1 MGPATIMGPD
11 KLSGDAL
18 LDVLDIPAAAALLN
32 IHPVTLRKLAASGD
46 VPARKVGREWR
57 FSRPGLH
64 AWLAAGA
71 TSSERP
77 GEQRSGNAP
86 LPRPVRRNAAES
98 LVLTGK
104 RNGGRPRS
112 TEAKGGLDYG
122 VWVMPLKRG
131 KRSP

>member
-1 MGPATIMGPD
+1 MVMAPD
-11 KLSGDAL
+11 KLPGESL
-18 LDVLDIPAAAALLN
+18 PDVLDVPAASALLN
-32 IHPVTLRKLAASGD
+32 IHPVTLRKLAASGG

-71 TSSERP
+71 TSSAHPE
-77 GEQRSGNAP
+77 EQQSGNAP
-86 LPRPVRRNAAES
+86 PPRPVRRDAAAS

-112 TEAKGGLDYG
+112 TEAKGGLDRG
-122 VWVMPLKRG
+122 IWVTPLKRG
-131 KRSP
+131 KPGT

>member
-1 MGPATIMGPD
+1 MGHD
-11 KLSGDAL
+11 KFQGEGLPE
-18 LDVLDIPAAAALLN
+18 VLDLPAAAALLN

-64 AWLAAGA
+64 AWLAADA
-71 TSSERP
+71 TPRTHPEEP
-77 GEQRSGNAP
+77 EPGNAP
-86 LPRPVRRNAAES
+86 LPRPVSRDAAAS

-104 RNGGRPRS
+104 RSGGRPPS
-112 TEAKGGLDYG
+112 TEAKGSLDYG

-131 KRSP
+131 KPSTT

>member
-1 MGPATIMGPD
+1 MVMAPD
-11 KLSGDAL
+11 KLPGESL
-18 LDVLDIPAAAALLN
+18 PDVLDIPAASELLN
-32 IHPVTLRKLAASGD
+32 IHPVTLRKLAALGD

-64 AWLAAGA
+64 AWLAADA
-71 TSSERP
+71 TPRTHPEEREP
-77 GEQRSGNAP
+77 GNAP
-86 LPRPVRRNAAES
+86 LPRPVSRDAAAS

-104 RNGGRPRS
+104 RNGGRPPS
-112 TEAKGGLDYG
+112 TEVKGSLDYG